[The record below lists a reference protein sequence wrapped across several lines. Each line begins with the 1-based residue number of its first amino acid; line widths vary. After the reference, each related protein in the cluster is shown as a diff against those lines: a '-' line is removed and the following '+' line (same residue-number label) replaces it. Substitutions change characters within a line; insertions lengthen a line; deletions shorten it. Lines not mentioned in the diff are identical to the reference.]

1 MSIGRC
7 HLEMGNYQTA
17 KDYGENSLECAQRIN
32 DEVWIL
38 NATVLIAQ
46 AQVKLGDVE
55 NLERGISNF
64 EKALKLT
71 EKQSI

>member
-46 AQVKLGDVE
+46 DRKSVV
-55 NLERGISNF
+55 
-64 EKALKLT
+64 
-71 EKQSI
+71 